1 MVRKHNVR
9 GHTRHLASGRAVQ
22 VRPHQ
27 RGVGGTIGGLGLVGI
42 VAFFLLGQCGPDRGK
57 TDTTHSSRPYAGSAF
72 NPTVPSMTWAQP
84 TTAATLP
91 TLIPRTQAA
100 APTQAQQPYW
110 NGTWLMNYWEDEGDC
125 AGSSDAYWVVQ
136 PGENSGMYA
145 LKVGCFPPSWT
156 SELTAKCKSYSG
168 ALPTGVC
175 AVWDPDQIMS
185 QYKRHGNL
193 QIVALTQACLDRAGQ
208 DSFHQGPLHQD
219 CVNRPA
225 G

>member
-72 NPTVPSMTWAQP
+72 NPTVPSMTWVQP
-84 TTAATLP
+84 TAAATLP
-91 TLIPRTQAA
+91 TRSPRTSIATPA
-100 APTQAQQPYW
+100 ESARPYW
-110 NGTWLMNYWEDEGDC
+110 DGSWLMNYWEGANDC
-125 AGSSDAYWVVQ
+125 ATGNSSYWVVQ
-136 PGENSGMYA
+136 PGDNGMDA
-145 LKVGCFPPSWT
+145 LRVGCFPQSWT
-156 SELTAKCKSYSG
+156 TELTNKCRSYGS
-168 ALPTGVC
+168 ALPTDVC
-175 AVWDPDQIMS
+175 AVWDPDKIMS
-185 QYKRHGNL
+185 RYGQHGNL
-193 QIVALTQACLDRAGQ
+193 QIVGLTQACLDRAGL
-208 DSFHQGPLHQD
+208 DSFRQGALHKD
-219 CVNRPA
+219 CVNRPT